1 MKKTKD
7 QVQSE
12 AEQAILDNEGQGM
25 VLMATGTGKSKIP
38 IDIAKRDYHKGY
50 SILICVPTEKLRD
63 VNWKAEFTKWG
74 AESIWDECVER
85 TCYVS
90 MPKIMNKHYDLV
102 VLDEGHNITENNSQ
116 FFSNNTYDGLVLLT
130 ATMPTDPIKLRI
142 LDDLRLK
149 IVYTVTMDQAV
160 EWGLISPYKITIV
173 ETELEKVRKTVMA
186 GSKKKPFLQTEQA
199 AYAYITNQI
208 NSLTYEDWGVEGA
221 VLGQRK
227 SLTSVEQGR
236 LQMLILKRMH
246 LIYNLQSK
254 LDAAKF
260 LLSKIPRPERTL
272 IFAGSIKHAE
282 ELCSNSFHSKS
293 KKTDTSFD
301 DFCDKKITRL
311 SCVDSLN
318 EGHNIPD
325 LDRALIVQLNSKSLK
340 MIQRIGRIVRF
351 REGHIA
357 RIVIIVV
364 KGTMDAEW
372 ARKSLSEFSSDNI
385 TTLNFNDL
393 KARYS

>member
-7 QVQSE
+7 QVQAE
-12 AEQAILDNEGQGM
+12 AEQAILDNHGQGM

-38 IDIAKRDYHKGY
+38 IDIAKRDYQKGY

-90 MPKIMNKHYDLV
+90 MPKIKNKHYDLV

-130 ATMPTDPIKLRI
+130 ATMPDNEIKLKI
-142 LDDLRLK
+142 LEDLNLK

-160 EWGLISPYKITIV
+160 DWGLISPYKITIV

-186 GSKKKPFLQTEQA
+186 GSKKKPFLQTEEA
-199 AYAYITNQI
+199 AYSYITKQI
-208 NSLTYEDWGVEGA
+208 ATFQEMEDKTPA
-221 VLGQRK
+221 DF
-227 SLTSVEQGR
+227 SR

-260 LLSKIPRPERTL
+260 LLGKIPKSERTL

-301 DFCDKKITRL
+301 DFCEKRITRL

-351 REGHIA
+351 RHGHIA

-372 ARKSLSEFSSDNI
+372 ARKSLSEFNSDNI